1 VTDPAP
7 CNRFE
12 REGLL
17 ALEQGRPLDP
27 HFDACPA
34 CRETRA
40 AYERLGTV
48 IAIADDDLEPR
59 PDWQARVWAEV
70 ARRDASQRRPW
81 WSGWLVPAG
90 AVAALALVLAARW
103 LTPVAVPGLT
113 VTVRPGHGFRRGAAV
128 HPGDRL
134 DLLAVTGGADHAE
147 LRVYRDDSKIVL
159 RCDEEAPCRRR
170 GRRLEAPLM
179 LPSIGSYQT
188 VLLTSDSAIVPPTGL
203 GLDADAAAALDA
215 GVRVDLG
222 DEVLVE

>member
-17 ALEQGRPLDP
+17 ALEQDRPLDR

-34 CRETRA
+34 CREART
-40 AYERLGTV
+40 AYERLGT
-48 IAIADDDLEPR
+48 AIATAADGLEPR

-70 ARRDASQRRPW
+70 ARRGASKRRPW

-103 LTPVAVPGLT
+103 LTPAAAPGLT
-113 VTVRPGHGFRRGAAV
+113 VAVLPGDSVRRGATAQ
-128 HPGDRL
+128 PGDRL
-134 DLLAVTGGADHAE
+134 DLRAVTGGAGHAE
-147 LRVYRDDSKIVL
+147 LRVYRDDSEIVL
-159 RCDEEAPCRRR
+159 RCAEEAPCRRR
-170 GRRLEAPLM
+170 GGRLEASLV
-179 LPSIGSYQT
+179 LPSIGSFQA

-215 GVRVDLG
+215 GVRFELG
-222 DEVLVE
+222 EEILVE